1 MSVAYTEERRSRR
14 LLLACALVVGSR
26 VAVFTML
33 SDIIKVETP
42 VFHMEAVKFL
52 VVDIFRLFLVV
63 EFDIQVLYAELV
75 VVSVI
80 EVNAEQ

>member
-1 MSVAYTEERRSRR
+1 
-14 LLLACALVVGSR
+14 
-26 VAVFTML
+26 
-33 SDIIKVETP
+33 
-42 VFHMEAVKFL
+42 MEAVKFL

-75 VVSVI
+75 VVSEI